1 MNNNLKLLWC
11 YLAKFKVNQWVEI
24 EDKAL
29 GVKAIGVVVG
39 ICRDTN
45 GRNYYQIQWKIVTY
59 AKTQGIQPTSL
70 YPLDAFDLKGS
81 LAANVTVLYG

>member
-45 GRNYYQIQWKIVTY
+45 DRQYYSIGWKIVTF
-59 AKTQGIQPTSL
+59 AKGETSQPTT
-70 YPLDAFDLKGS
+70 PLPGGCL
-81 LAANVTVLYG
+81 